1 MILKRDCRVTKFSER
16 PLIVQ
21 DRPTSV
27 HGRLSKNERP

>member
-1 MILKRDCRVTKFSER
+1 MILKRDRRVTQFSER

-27 HGRLSKNERP
+27 HERL